1 MIARHMLADCY
12 RVIFLNTVRFS
23 LILHFRKM
31 GVVSRNMERMGESKN
46 QIKYIFLR
54 ASFLLSAFFLCLV
67 SIKRT
72 NHANQRNTGTTLYR
86 VGKLFICLTHF
97 RKNPLI
103 NESFPGDSHFLVFCI
118 QRIILLSLVIF
129 VDHDWNG
136 SVGVFW
142 LDSITLPVC
151 PGLR

>member
-1 MIARHMLADCY
+1 
-12 RVIFLNTVRFS
+12 
-23 LILHFRKM
+23 M
-31 GVVSRNMERMGESKN
+31 GFVSRNMERMGESKKKSN
-46 QIKYIFLR
+46 TFFLER
-54 ASFLLSAFFLCLV
+54 HFCYQLFFLCLV

-72 NHANQRNTGTTLYR
+72 NHANQRNTGTTVYM
-86 VGKLFICLTHF
+86 VVKLFICLTHF
-97 RKNPLI
+97 RKCPLI